1 MEHLHSR
8 PCPVRTSSSNYLACG
23 GLFRAYAGLGS
34 SEKRP
39 PQMILKFKI
48 VYSSVIFFVKSL
60 FSQKKLF
67 PEIDVTKKWC
77 KNI

>member
-1 MEHLHSR
+1 MSGA
-8 PCPVRTSSSNYLACG
+8 SSSLACG
-23 GLFRAYAGLGS
+23 GLFCAYAGLGS